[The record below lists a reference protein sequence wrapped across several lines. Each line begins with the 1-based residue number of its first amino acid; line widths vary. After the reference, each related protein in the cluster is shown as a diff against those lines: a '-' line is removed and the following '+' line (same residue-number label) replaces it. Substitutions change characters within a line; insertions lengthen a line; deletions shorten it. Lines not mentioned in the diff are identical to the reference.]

1 MCTFALHFLWLP
13 HATNTNTKSFILSR
27 AYINNNINYNELF
40 TNIYV
45 VVLCLFFAFMF
56 SCYVYVLHL
65 CCYSMFIILHL
76 CCYVMFI
83 CLHLCCY
90 AIFIFWIYVV
100 MLCFLSFIV
109 ACTPMP
115 ACPAN
120 YQRIGIPANVA
131 GAGTVLQSCYRIIT
145 PAAPLDFRM
154 SSVSICTCCK
164 LCWRIS
170 KYMYLL

>member
-1 MCTFALHFLWLP
+1 M
-13 HATNTNTKSFILSR
+13 SF
-27 AYINNNINYNELF
+27 F

-45 VVLCLFFAFMF
+45 VVLCLFFAFML

-65 CCYSMFIILHL
+65 CCYAMFIILHL
-76 CCYVMFI
+76 CCYAMFI
-83 CLHLCCY
+83 FLHLCCY

-100 MLCFLSFIV
+100 MLCFFCFIV

-120 YQRIGIPANVA
+120 YERIGIPTAVA
-131 GAGTVLQSCYRIIT
+131 GAVLQNCYRVIPAPAT
-145 PAAPLDFRM
+145 PVNFLGA
-154 SSVSICTCCK
+154 SVSICTCCR

-170 KYMYLL
+170 EYMYLLWTVLTHQ